1 MSAQNT
7 EKHEFKAEIKQLL
20 DIVIHSLYTEKEIF
34 VRELISNASDALEKL
49 RHLKITE
56 KDVHQDELE
65 LEINIKTDEEAG
77 TLTIQDYGIG
87 LTHEELVENL
97 GTIAHSGSKQ
107 FLQALK
113 EGGEKNAD
121 LIGQFGVGFYSAFM
135 VATKVEVFTHSW
147 KKDEPGHVWSSDGV
161 GSYEIETSD
170 DTQRGARIVIHLGDD
185 YKDYAKADTVK
196 EIIKRYS
203 SFVQF
208 PIKLND
214 EKVNTVDALWLRS
227 KSEITDEEYTEFYK
241 FQANAFDEPHYRLHF
256 SADAPLDIKALIFT
270 PKTNPE
276 RIGFPRIDPGVA
288 LHCRKVLI
296 DSKPTELLPE
306 WLRFL
311 KGVIDSADLPLNI
324 SRETMQDN
332 GLTQKLS
339 RVITK
344 RYLKFLKEEAKKRPE
359 QYAEFFKNFGIYLK
373 EGVATDFTYR
383 DDLAKLLYFESSVTE
398 KGKTTS
404 LADYVSRMKD
414 EQKSIYYILGQN
426 RESIESGPYLEGFK
440 ARGIEVLFLYEP
452 IDEYVMSNLG
462 TFEEKELTSADQ
474 GDIKLDDAPKPEG
487 ETLSDDDAKSL
498 CEWLKTAIGDRVK
511 EVKVSERL
519 VSSPVMALSPD
530 AMSTQMRRMMK
541 QMGQDMPMPVEV
553 LFEINPRHELI
564 KNLNTQRSSNEDL
577 AKLIAQQSFD
587 NALVAAGLMEDP
599 KDMVARMYQIL
610 EQAATK

>member
-56 KDVHQDELE
+56 KDVHQDDLE
-65 LEINIKTDEEAG
+65 LEINIKTDEEAN
-77 TLTIQDYGIG
+77 TITIQDYGIG
-87 LTHEELVENL
+87 LTRDELVENL

-107 FLQALK
+107 FLEALK
-113 EGGEKNAD
+113 AGGDNNAD

-135 VATKVEVFTHSW
+135 VAKSVKVYTHSW
-147 KKDEPGHVWSSDGV
+147 KKDESGHIWTSDGV
-161 GSYEIETSD
+161 GSYEIEESD
-170 DTQRGARIVIHLGDD
+170 DTQRGARIVIELGDD
-185 YKDYAKADTVK
+185 YKQYAKADSVK

-214 EKVNTVDALWLRS
+214 EKVNTVEALWLRS

-256 SADAPLDIKALIFT
+256 SADAPLDIKALLFT
-270 PKTNPE
+270 PKTNNE
-276 RIGFPRIDPGVA
+276 RFGYGRIDPGVA

-296 DSKPTELLPE
+296 DAKPTELLPE

-359 QYAEFFKNFGIYLK
+359 QYAEFFQNFGVFLK

-414 EQKSIYYILGQN
+414 EQKEIYYILGQN
-426 RESIESGPYLEGFK
+426 RESIESGPYLEGLK
-440 ARGIEVLFLYEP
+440 ARGLEVLFLYEP

-462 TFEEKELTSADQ
+462 QFEEKQLVSADQ
-474 GDIKLDDAPKPEG
+474 GDINLDDAPNPEG
-487 ETLSDDDAKSL
+487 EALSDDDAKSL
-498 CEWLKTAIGDRVK
+498 CEWLKETIGERVK
-511 EVKVSERL
+511 EVKVSSRL
-519 VSSPVMALSPD
+519 VGSPVVALSPD
-530 AMSTQMRRMMK
+530 AMSSQMRRMMK
-541 QMGQDMPMPVEV
+541 QMGQNSPMPLEV
-553 LFEINPRHELI
+553 LFEINPRHDLI
-564 KNLNTQRSSNEDL
+564 KNLNTQRASNEDL
-577 AKLIAQQSFD
+577 AKLIAQQTFD
-587 NALVAAGLMEDP
+587 NALVAAGLLEDP
-599 KDMVARMYQIL
+599 KEMITRMYQIL

>member
-1 MSAQNT
+1 MSTQNT

-65 LEINIKTDEEAG
+65 LEINISTDEEAG

-87 LTHEELVENL
+87 LTHEELVQNL

-107 FLQALK
+107 FLEALK

-135 VATKVEVFTHSW
+135 VAENVKVYTHSW
-147 KKDEPGHVWSSDGV
+147 RKDEPGHVWSSDGV
-161 GSYEIETSD
+161 GAYEIETSD
-170 DTQRGARIVIHLGDD
+170 ETQRGAKIVISLGDD
-185 YKDYAKADTVK
+185 CKQYAKADTVK
-196 EIIKRYS
+196 KIIKRYS

-208 PIKLND
+208 PIKLNG

-227 KSEITDEEYTEFYK
+227 KSEITDEQYTEFYK

-256 SADAPLDIKALIFT
+256 SAEAPLDIKALLFT
-270 PKTNPE
+270 PKTNNE
-276 RIGFPRIDPGVA
+276 RFGYGRIDPGVA

-296 DSKPTELLPE
+296 DAKPKELLPE

-332 GLTQKLS
+332 GLTQKIS

-344 RYLKFLKEEAKKRPE
+344 RYLKFLGEEAKKRPE
-359 QYAEFFKNFGIYLK
+359 PYAEFFKNFGIFLK

-404 LADYVSRMKD
+404 LADYVSRMKE
-414 EQKSIYYILGQN
+414 EQKEIYYILGQS

-440 ARGIEVLFLYEP
+440 SRGLEVLFLYEP
-452 IDEYVMSNLG
+452 IDEYVMSNLNQ
-462 TFEEKELTSADQ
+462 FEEKTLTSADQ
-474 GDIKLDDAPKPEG
+474 GDLKLDDAPKPEG
-487 ETLSDDDAKSL
+487 EALSDDDAKSL

-511 EVKVSERL
+511 EVKVSTRL
-519 VSSPVMALSPD
+519 VDSPVMALSPD
-530 AMSTQMRRMMK
+530 AMSSQMRRMMK
-541 QMGQDMPMPVEV
+541 QMGQDNPLPMDV
-553 LFEINPRHELI
+553 LFEINPRHALI
-564 KNLNTQRSSNEDL
+564 RNLNTQRAANEEL
-577 AKLIAQQSFD
+577 AKLVAQQSFD

-599 KDMVARMYQIL
+599 KEMITRMYQIL